1 MIRALVFAI
10 SILLV
15 ISLVALACSIRDIM
29 RVDNAANGN
38 PYVDMIAR
46 RMVARDATCAVLNP
60 DGVWIYYDRTGREVG
75 RLAMTESRHDD

>member
-29 RVDNAANGN
+29 RVDAGARPT
-38 PYVDMIAR
+38 PYLDMISQ
-46 RMVARDATCAVLNP
+46 RMVARDAVYAAIGP
-60 DGVWIYYDRTGREVG
+60 DGVWRFYDRAGREVDQ
-75 RLAMTESRHDD
+75 LAMTEARHGD